1 LSPAAARAMLHPGG
15 AMAKKSEAGT
25 IRRTLQFKFTLP
37 NADSTHLL
45 SMIKAA
51 TPFWEA
57 FGSTRVRLLRNV
69 DDPARFIQEI
79 EYDAHEALEL
89 NRQRIASDPRFQ
101 AYVHTWR
108 SLLAGAVEIDVYETV
123 K

>member
-1 LSPAAARAMLHPGG
+1 MLARGSS
-15 AMAKKSEAGT
+15 MAKKNEART
-25 IRRTLQFKFTLP
+25 VRRTLQFKFTLP
-37 NADSTHLL
+37 NADSAHLL

-57 FGSTRVRLLRNV
+57 FGSTKIRLLRNV
-69 DDPARFIQEI
+69 DDPARFVQEI
-79 EYDAHEALEL
+79 EYDTHEELEL

-101 AYVHTWR
+101 AYVQTWR